1 MPMHLRELYEGQ
13 DGGEFGIGAA
23 LDLVENKR
31 AGLPAL
37 LYLAQLQTSHQSCQL
52 HTHEPHETHETTS
65 LEGTHTNRATR

>member
-13 DGGEFGIGAA
+13 DGGEVGIGGA

-37 LYLAQLQTSHQSCQL
+37 LYLAQLQTSQQL
-52 HTHEPHETHETTS
+52 WSAHS
-65 LEGTHTNRATR
+65 RAS